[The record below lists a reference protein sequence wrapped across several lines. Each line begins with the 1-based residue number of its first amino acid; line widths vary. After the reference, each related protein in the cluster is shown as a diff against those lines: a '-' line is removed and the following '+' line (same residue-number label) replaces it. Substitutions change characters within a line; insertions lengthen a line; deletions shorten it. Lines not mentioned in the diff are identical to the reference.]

1 VNGEL
6 LPVTELCKSD
16 WLEKF
21 MQKVDDVPLAIAN
34 ECSPPVTPLPCHK
47 MMIPGYMLHV
57 RKTKNL
63 VNVKS
68 LNITDCILF

>member
-1 VNGEL
+1 LDLLNGEL

-34 ECSPPVTPLPCHK
+34 ECSPPLTPALSQNDDSW
-47 MMIPGYMLHV
+47 LHAP
-57 RKTKNL
+57 RKKN
-63 VNVKS
+63 KK
-68 LNITDCILF
+68 I